1 MSSSE
6 VSEEALSRLI
16 ESRTNFLRFL
26 RNRVSSPEIAEDIL
40 QNAFV
45 KSIEKGGEIRDAESI
60 VPWFYRVLRNSVVD
74 YYRQTGRNQQELKG
88 VLADLETY
96 ASATPEP
103 RNEICQCINP
113 LLENLK
119 PEYRVA
125 LTTIDLGDGS
135 LADLASQAGITE
147 GNAAVRIHRAR
158 QAMLKQVQMTC
169 GACAEHH
176 CIDCRCKH
184 PGD

>member
-1 MSSSE
+1 VE
-6 VSEEALSRLI
+6 KAQISEEVLGRLI
-16 ESRTNFLRFL
+16 ESRANFLGFL
-26 RNRVSSPEIAEDIL
+26 RKRIASAEVAEDIL

-45 KSIEKGGEIRDAESI
+45 KSIEKGGDIRDAESI

-74 YYRQTGRNQQELKG
+74 YYRQNGRNPQELSGILK
-88 VLADLETY
+88 DLE
-96 ASATPEP
+96 AHGQATPAAE
-103 RNEICQCINP
+103 NEVCECVNP

-119 PEYRVA
+119 PEYREA

-135 LADLASQAGITE
+135 LADLASKTGITE

-176 CIDCRCKH
+176 CVDCQCKH
-184 PGD
+184 H